1 MYRIILRL
9 LFSFILVSNLII
21 MVMSF
26 LLNENIYKKYGLRIL
41 KGVGVFILMIIAF
54 YTTLALIGIS

>member
-41 KGVGVFILMIIAF
+41 KGVGVFILMVIAF

>member
-1 MYRIILRL
+1 MVRIILRL

-26 LLNENIYKKYGLRIL
+26 LLNENIYKKYGIKIL
-41 KGVGVFILMIIAF
+41 KCVGVFILMVIAF

>member
-1 MYRIILRL
+1 MIRIILRL
-9 LFSFILVSNLII
+9 LLSFILVSNLII

-41 KGVGVFILMIIAF
+41 KGVGVFILMVIAF

>member
-26 LLNENIYKKYGLRIL
+26 LLNENIYKKYGIKIL
-41 KGVGVFILMIIAF
+41 KGVGVFILMVIAF

>member
-1 MYRIILRL
+1 MVRIILRL
-9 LFSFILVSNLII
+9 LLSFILVSNLII

-41 KGVGVFILMIIAF
+41 KGVGVFILMVIAF